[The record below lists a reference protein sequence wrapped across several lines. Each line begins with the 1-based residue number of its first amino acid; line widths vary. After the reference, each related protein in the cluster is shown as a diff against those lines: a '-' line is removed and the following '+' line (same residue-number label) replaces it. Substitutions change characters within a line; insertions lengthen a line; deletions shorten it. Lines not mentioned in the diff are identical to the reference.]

1 MVSETKT
8 NSGAPAAFLR
18 GAWWREMVSRESWI
32 ASAKIILLVVC
43 AAMIYGVALDE
54 ATIRISSEYFTL
66 AHRPVFNTGSPALL
80 ALGRGVR
87 ETWWGG
93 AMAGII
99 FAIAARAGSLP
110 KATWRRFVKP
120 LGILAAVM
128 GASAAGA
135 AFLGAWMAGNG
146 TVPAVQAWALALPV
160 GRQTAFMAV
169 VFAHVCS
176 YLIGALGALTIAI
189 SVAWKRYG

>member
-1 MVSETKT
+1 M
-8 NSGAPAAFLR
+8 AALLR
-18 GAWWREMVSRESWI
+18 GAWWREMISRE
-32 ASAKIILLVVC
+32 ALAESAKILLLAMC
-43 AAMIYGVALDE
+43 AAMIYGMALDE
-54 ATIRISSEYFTL
+54 ATIRISPEYFTL
-66 AHRPVFNTGSPALL
+66 AHRPVFNTASL
-80 ALGRGVR
+80 ALIAAARGVL

-93 AMAGII
+93 AIAGMI
-99 FAIAARAGSLP
+99 FAIAARASSLP
-110 KATWRRFVKP
+110 KETWRRFGKP

-135 AFLGAWMAGNG
+135 TFLGAWMAGNG

-176 YLIGALGALTIAI
+176 YLIGALGALVVAI